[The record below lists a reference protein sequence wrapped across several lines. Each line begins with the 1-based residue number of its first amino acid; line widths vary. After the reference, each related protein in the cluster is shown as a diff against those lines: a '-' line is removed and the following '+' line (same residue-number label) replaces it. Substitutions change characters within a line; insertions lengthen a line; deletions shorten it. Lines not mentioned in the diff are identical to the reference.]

1 MKKKILY
8 LKMRFEN
15 LSIYLK
21 NALFFI
27 INEFILLNAK
37 LATKSFILKLVK

>member
-1 MKKKILY
+1 
-8 LKMRFEN
+8 MRFKN

-21 NALFFI
+21 DVLFFM

-37 LATKSFILKLVK
+37 LATKLFALKFIK